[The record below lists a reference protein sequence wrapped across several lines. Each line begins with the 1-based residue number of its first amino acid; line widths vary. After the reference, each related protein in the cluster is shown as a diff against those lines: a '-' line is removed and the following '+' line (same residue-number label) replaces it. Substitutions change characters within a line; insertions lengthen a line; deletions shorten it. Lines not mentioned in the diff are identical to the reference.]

1 MNNDINTKITITK
14 PEWLN
19 IYDIAGIFPLL
30 SVLVCWVFYYGLKHN
45 DSVIRTISETV
56 KPFPENRIFPVTMCI
71 ECIFLGIV
79 IWIRNS
85 ITTFYSK
92 KQNIKMEKRL
102 YFMKLSLP
110 FIMYGLSVLSL
121 VTLLDSSP
129 IHLSAAFLFFT
140 FAAFYFIVCDSTGK
154 QLGWTISTFS
164 LILTYCVSIILILHC
179 ITMCLCFIKK
189 SDSWR
194 CIGAICQYLACFCLF
209 IKIFVFQYEIP
220 KVTITNDF
228 NKKQE

>member
-85 ITTFYSK
+85 ITKFYSK
-92 KQNIKMEKRL
+92 IHL
-102 YFMKLSLP
+102 Y
-110 FIMYGLSVLSL
+110 
-121 VTLLDSSP
+121 SSP
-129 IHLSAAFLFFT
+129 T
-140 FAAFYFIVCDSTGK
+140 VNY
-154 QLGWTISTFS
+154 
-164 LILTYCVSIILILHC
+164 
-179 ITMCLCFIKK
+179 
-189 SDSWR
+189 
-194 CIGAICQYLACFCLF
+194 
-209 IKIFVFQYEIP
+209 
-220 KVTITNDF
+220 
-228 NKKQE
+228 